1 MYKLCTTAMI
11 HETTKRWLGLRKIL
25 KPTISPSGFLYYFL
39 CSKEKAFRDR
49 RWARRW
55 ARRWIQ
61 AWTMLYRN
69 EKMFIYIWQLFWSRA
84 PGHGPQVT
92 GPRSRAPGHG
102 PQVTGPRAEVT
113 GRRGRPK
120 GEESGFWVRQKWSSL
135 RHTLLKTL
143 EWDHLI
149 LTTSTAR
156 FLWHSGSWGAETV
169 TRP

>member
-1 MYKLCTTAMI
+1 MYKLCTIAMI

-25 KPTISPSGFLYYFL
+25 KPTISPSGFLSYFL
-39 CSKEKAFRDR
+39 CSKEEAFRD
-49 RWARRW
+49 RRW

-61 AWTMLYRN
+61 AWTMVYRN
-69 EKMFIYIWQLFWSRA
+69 EKMFIYIWQLFW
-84 PGHGPQVT
+84 
-92 GPRSRAPGHG
+92 SRAPGHG

-135 RHTLLKTL
+135 RHTFLKTL
-143 EWDHLI
+143 EWVHLI